1 MKKTPLQEVK
11 EKFGSK
17 ENLIKELKKVFDAGN
32 MFENRLNVDKGIS
45 TVSNAK
51 LLKLFQ
57 VAEEVKGRFSTRANL
72 IDDMLKVL
80 GRVKDEGLK
89 SKLEKWSLP
98 RLWDH
103 YQSVAKN
110 KDAARNKQAEKQ

>member
-17 ENLIKELKKVFDAGN
+17 ESLVKELKTIFDKGDL
-32 MFENRLNVDKGIS
+32 FEDRLNPDTGIQS
-45 TVSNAK
+45 ISNAK
-51 LLKLFQ
+51 LLKLYE
-57 VAEEVKGRFSTRANL
+57 VANEVKERFTTRANL
-72 IDDMLKVL
+72 IEDLLKTM

-89 SKLEKWSLP
+89 SRFEKWGLP

-103 YQSVAKN
+103 YKSVSK
-110 KDAARNKQAEKQ
+110 KSSK